1 MDMWGVG
8 CVFFEVISLF
18 PAFPGNDELDQIK
31 RIHNILGTPSAEL
44 LNHFK
49 KFYFIYKKTRISY
62 GIQFS

>member
-31 RIHNILGTPSAEL
+31 RIHNILGTPSAEP

-49 KFYFIYKKTRISY
+49 KFYFII
-62 GIQFS
+62 